1 MEIIAGLGVRAKT
14 ALEEEASEFVIRE
27 SSNGNETL
35 SLIHVDDLIQ
45 VATSKRDE
53 LGNVTIEKHMIT
65 KNIETFSHY
74 RYDWL
79 DNYKIFWWIITGIGF
94 LTVLFSSFLSP
105 LVFLLNI
112 GILLFFIGLFL
123 TVMQIADP
131 EYIVFETSSGAH
143 RFLVYRIGSNRP
155 LTNISMDLIDDIM
168 QNYLKTGKLDTS
180 TFDERLLFSINKP
193 SEPSNASS
201 PTTTISSPLIT
212 APTSLPPTAAPTSS
226 PPTAAPTSLPPT
238 TAPTSP
244 PPTVAPTSPPPT
256 VAPTSPPPMAAPTS
270 PPPTVAPTSPPPMAA
285 PTSPPPM
292 AAPTSPPPAT
302 PPMRPDPIHP
312 PPIPTGPPLVSPPLT
327 NPLTTNSDF
336 SEIPPP
342 PPVDFSDIPPP
353 PQVTDLES
361 VSEEDK
367 NQLLDELK

>member
-79 DNYKIFWWIITGIGF
+79 DKYKIFWWIITGIGF
-94 LTVLFSSFLSP
+94 LTVLLSSFLSP

-123 TVMQIADP
+123 TIIQIADP

-180 TFDERLLFSINKP
+180 TFDERLLFSMNSLLIQ
-193 SEPSNASS
+193 
-201 PTTTISSPLIT
+201 PTHHLLLLQLALHLLLQLALHLLLQLALHLLLLQLALHLLLLQLALHLLLLQLALHLLLLQLALHLWPLQL
-212 APTSLPPTAAPTSS
+212 ALH
-226 PPTAAPTSLPPT
+226 LW
-238 TAPTSP
+238 
-244 PPTVAPTSPPPT
+244 
-256 VAPTSPPPMAAPTS
+256 
-270 PPPTVAPTSPPPMAA
+270 
-285 PTSPPPM
+285 
-292 AAPTSPPPAT
+292 
-302 PPMRPDPIHP
+302 
-312 PPIPTGPPLVSPPLT
+312 PLQQALHLWPLQQA
-327 NPLTTNSDF
+327 LH
-336 SEIPPP
+336 
-342 PPVDFSDIPPP
+342 
-353 PQVTDLES
+353 
-361 VSEEDK
+361 
-367 NQLLDELK
+367 QLLLQ

>member
-1 MEIIAGLGVRAKT
+1 MTIVAGLGVRAKT
-14 ALEEEASEFVIRE
+14 ALQEEASEFVIRE

-45 VATSKRDE
+45 VATSKRDDM
-53 LGNVTIEKHMIT
+53 GNVTIEKHMIT

-79 DNYKIFWWIITGIGF
+79 DNYKILWWIITGIGF
-94 LTVLFSSFLSP
+94 MTVLLSSFLSP

-112 GILLFFIGLFL
+112 GILLFFVGLFL
-123 TVMQIADP
+123 TIMQIADP
-131 EYIVFETSSGAH
+131 EYIVFETSSGSH

-155 LTNISMDLIDDIM
+155 LTNISMELIDDIM

-180 TFDERLLFSINKP
+180 TFDERLLFSMNSP
-193 SEPSNASS
+193 TDPTNAS
-201 PTTTISSPLIT
+201 PT
-212 APTSLPPTAAPTSS
+212 
-226 PPTAAPTSLPPT
+226 
-238 TAPTSP
+238 
-244 PPTVAPTSPPPT
+244 
-256 VAPTSPPPMAAPTS
+256 AAPTS
-270 PPPTVAPTSPPPMAA
+270 PPPTAA
-285 PTSPPPM
+285 PTSPPP
-292 AAPTSPPPAT
+292 TPA
-302 PPMRPDPIHP
+302 PMRLNPIHP
-312 PPIPTGPPLVSPPLT
+312 PSIPAGPPLV
-327 NPLTTNSDF
+327 NPSVMDLPITSSDF

-353 PQVTDLES
+353 PRVTDLES

>member
-1 MEIIAGLGVRAKT
+1 MTIVAGLGVRAKT
-14 ALEEEASEFVIRE
+14 ALQEEASEFVIRE

-45 VATSKRDE
+45 VATSKRDDM
-53 LGNVTIEKHMIT
+53 GNVTIEKHMIT

-79 DNYKIFWWIITGIGF
+79 DNYKILWWIITGIGF
-94 LTVLFSSFLSP
+94 MTVLLSSFLSP

-112 GILLFFIGLFL
+112 GILLFFVGLFL
-123 TVMQIADP
+123 TIMQIADP
-131 EYIVFETSSGAH
+131 EYIVFETSSGSH

-155 LTNISMDLIDDIM
+155 LTNISMELIDDIM

-180 TFDERLLFSINKP
+180 TFDERLLFSMNSP
-193 SEPSNASS
+193 TDPTNAS
-201 PTTTISSPLIT
+201 PTA
-212 APTSLPPTAAPTSS
+212 APTSPPPTAAPTS
-226 PPTAAPTSLPPT
+226 PPPT

-244 PPTVAPTSPPPT
+244 PPT
-256 VAPTSPPPMAAPTS
+256 AAPTS
-270 PPPTVAPTSPPPMAA
+270 PPPTAA
-285 PTSPPPM
+285 PTSPPP
-292 AAPTSPPPAT
+292 TPA
-302 PPMRPDPIHP
+302 PMRLNPIHP
-312 PPIPTGPPLVSPPLT
+312 PSIPAGPPLANPSVMDPPIT
-327 NPLTTNSDF
+327 SSDF

-353 PQVTDLES
+353 PRVTDLES

>member
-94 LTVLFSSFLSP
+94 LTVLLSSFLSP

-193 SEPSNASS
+193 SEPSNVSS

-212 APTSLPPTAAPTSS
+212 APTNPPPTAAPTN
-226 PPTAAPTSLPPT
+226 PPPT
-238 TAPTSP
+238 TVPTSP
-244 PPTVAPTSPPPT
+244 PPTTVPTSPPPT
-256 VAPTSPPPMAAPTS
+256 AAPTS
-270 PPPTVAPTSPPPMAA
+270 PPPTAA
-285 PTSPPPM
+285 PTSPPPT

-302 PPMRPDPIHP
+302 PPMRPNPIHP

-327 NPLTTNSDF
+327 NPPSTNSDF